1 MLDVTEQAH
10 QVLVQINVQMGNIV
24 PQEMQA
30 VHHVLLDITAQKDL
44 ELVQHVAQESGVIQ
58 EAQAVVI

>member
-10 QVLVQINVQMGNIV
+10 QVLVQINVQMDNIV

-30 VHHVLLDITAQKDL
+30 VHHVLLDITVQKEL
-44 ELVQHVAQESGVIQ
+44 EVVQHVAQESGVIQ
-58 EAQAVVI
+58 EVRRVVI

>member
-44 ELVQHVAQESGVIQ
+44 ELVQHVVQVNGVIQ

>member
-1 MLDVTEQAH
+1 MEQAQ
-10 QVLVQINVQMGNIV
+10 QVLVQINVQMDNIV
-24 PQEMQA
+24 LPEVQA
-30 VHHVLLDITAQKDL
+30 VHHALLDITVQKDL